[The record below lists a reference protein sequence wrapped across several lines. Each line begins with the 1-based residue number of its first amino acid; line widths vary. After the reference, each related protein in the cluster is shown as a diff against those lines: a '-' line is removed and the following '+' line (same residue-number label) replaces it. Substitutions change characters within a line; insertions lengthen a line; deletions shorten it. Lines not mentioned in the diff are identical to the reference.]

1 MTSQLVFSLIAAAIV
16 WVFVHIG
23 IAGTSLRGPIVRMLG
38 ERGFRAVFSLV
49 SIVTIVWLASAWSA
63 AGPIRVLWQAPGWLA
78 LLCMAL
84 MLPAV
89 LLLVGA
95 LTTPNP
101 TSVAG
106 ARALQSETP
115 AKGVLRVTRYPMLW
129 AFALWAATHLIVI
142 GTLSGVIFT
151 GAFLVTAI
159 AGMPSLDAKYA
170 RRAPQQWAAFA
181 GVTSILPFVA
191 IAQRRNRFV
200 FGEIGAWR
208 IVLAIVLWI
217 GLVAMHPPVFGVN
230 PWRYPG

>member
-1 MTSQLVFSLIAAAIV
+1 MTQQLVSLLAAALV
-16 WVFVHIG
+16 WVGVHIG
-23 IAGTSLRGPIVRMLG
+23 VAGTPLRGPIVRVLG

-49 SIVTIVWLASAWSA
+49 SVVTLVWLASAWRA
-63 AGPIRVLWQAPGWLA
+63 AGPIRVLWQVPAWLA

-95 LTTPNP
+95 VTTPNP

-106 ARALQSETP
+106 ARALQSDTQ
-115 AKGVLRVTRYPMLW
+115 AQGVLRVTRYPMLW

-142 GTLSGVIFT
+142 ATLSGAIFT

-170 RRAPQQWAAFA
+170 RRAPREWAAFA
-181 GVTSILPFVA
+181 GTTSILPFVA

-200 FGEIGAWR
+200 PGEIGMWR
-208 IVLAIVLWI
+208 VVLSLVLWI
-217 GLVAMHPPVFGVN
+217 GLTAMHPPVFGVN
-230 PWRYPG
+230 PWRYLA